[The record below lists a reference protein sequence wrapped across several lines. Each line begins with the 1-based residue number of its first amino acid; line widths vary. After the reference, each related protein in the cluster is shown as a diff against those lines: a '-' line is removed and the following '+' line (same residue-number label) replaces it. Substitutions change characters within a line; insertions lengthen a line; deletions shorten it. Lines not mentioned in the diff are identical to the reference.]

1 MNAMT
6 RPLKR
11 SASDG
16 ATEPEPKKAKKDMTS
31 LTTLYVA
38 SQEDCIQEIIDL
50 RAANNLL
57 VKQLKR
63 YSKKLEMVEEEIKF
77 FKEDFDRVRGAVFN
91 AWDSMPS
98 RGTLEELGRT
108 VAMVNKKLQEAI

>member
-31 LTTLYVA
+31 LTSLYVA

-63 YSKKLEMVEEEIKF
+63 YSKKLEMVEKEIKF
-77 FKEDFDRVRGAVFN
+77 FKEDFDRVRGGVFN
-91 AWDSMPS
+91 AWDYMPS
-98 RGTLEELGRT
+98 HGKLEELGRT